1 MQKKIWVIWFAITV
15 CTSFTIV
22 HAQNTS
28 RPSIEELE
36 VQLESKTGIEK
47 IQVLHRLSELTRY
60 RDIETA
66 RNYIDEAY
74 DLSVALQNDSLVAQS
89 MYRIASI
96 DIVEGK
102 KIEAIDNLI
111 EARHAFQEL
120 GLKRYETDVMQTLG
134 AVYSDNGQYEEA
146 SELYFQALE
155 NSRDLKD
162 QQAEIF
168 ALTRLGVIQ
177 NFLGKYRIS
186 QRFLHDAIHLARETG
201 DWGNETI
208 ALAEAGYLEEQL
220 GSIDKAV
227 EYFQKAIDIFEEK
240 DVKHAI
246 PSLQFDIA
254 RLYKDEQ
261 KLNDA
266 LKIAREAL
274 ELSESLDYQYLVID
288 GLGRIAGIYHE
299 MGEDDKA
306 IEALNKALS
315 KADESGMQ
323 SRKFPLLN
331 QLSRSYQTLGKNR
344 EAVSAA
350 QEAYDLAIISK
361 DWVSAEDALELMIES
376 EKISGDFKNA
386 VQHQE
391 ILLAVRDS
399 IINEEQA
406 KTIYEMEARF
416 RVEEKEKEIEL
427 LKAENDKREI
437 VQGTLISGLVLIVII
452 GLLVYRSQRLKIMTG
467 KAELEVSRLKRK
479 ELEQDLEFKN
489 KQLTTQSL
497 NIVQKNELMAELK
510 DKIGDL
516 KQDGNAK
523 ELNNISNLVDY
534 SFSLDEDWKQ
544 FRMHFEEVHSGFYHI
559 LRDRFPDLTP
569 NEMKLSALVKLNLNI
584 KEMAAILG
592 ISPDSVKTARH
603 RLRKKLEI
611 NTEVNLTEFMIKL
624 EKESLEVS

>member
-1 MQKKIWVIWFAITV
+1 MRKKIWVIWFAVTV
-15 CTSFTIV
+15 CNSLSLV
-22 HAQNTS
+22 YAQGTS
-28 RPSIEELE
+28 RPTIEELQS
-36 VQLESKTGIEK
+36 QLQSTSGIEK
-47 IQVLHRLSELTRY
+47 VQVLHRLSELQRY
-60 RDIETA
+60 RDITIA

-120 GLKRYETDVMQTLG
+120 GLKRYETDVMLTLG
-134 AVYSDNGQYEEA
+134 AVYTDNGQYEEA

-155 NSRDLKD
+155 NSRELQDKE
-162 QQAEIF
+162 AEVF

-177 NFLGKYRIS
+177 KFLSKYRIS
-186 QRFLHDAIHLARETG
+186 QRFLHDAIHLARETD

-240 DVKHAI
+240 GVKHAI

-266 LKIAREAL
+266 LTIAQEAL

-299 MGEDDKA
+299 MGEDGKA
-306 IEALNKALS
+306 IEALNNALE

-331 QLSRSYQTLGKNR
+331 KLSKSYMTLGRNK
-344 EAVSAA
+344 EAVKAA

-361 DWVSAEDALELMIES
+361 DWVSAEDALELLIES
-376 EKISGDFKNA
+376 EISSNNLSS
-386 VQHQE
+386 VVEHQKA
-391 ILLAVRDS
+391 LLAVRDS

-406 KTIYEMEARF
+406 KTIYELEAKF

-427 LKAENDKREI
+427 LKTENDKKAI
-437 VQGTLISGLVLIVII
+437 VQGTLICGLVLLLII
-452 GLLVYRSQRLKIMTG
+452 GLLVYRSQRLKIKTG

-559 LRDRFPDLTP
+559 LRDRFPELTP

-603 RLRKKLEI
+603 RLRKKLDI

-624 EKESLEVS
+624 EKESLEV